1 VATQS
6 RNARAEARRREQEEQ
21 RRAEAR
27 RQRLLFGGIGIAVL
41 ALAILIAVISVGE
54 TDDALS
60 LSDVA
65 GNPQVSGETLPP
77 IPEGGEDPAVG
88 SPAPVVEGEDFD
100 GNPVTIGEDGTPQL
114 LTFVAS
120 WCPACNA
127 ELPEVVSWLED
138 GGPPGD
144 VEFTMVV
151 TNHDDSRT
159 NWPPQEWLA
168 DAGYPGTALVDGLG
182 SEVFQAFGLRAT
194 PSWVVVGSEG
204 DILHRSSG
212 VLDPSQ
218 YDQLA
223 ELARTG

>member
-1 VATQS
+1 MATQS

-27 RQRLLFGGIGIAVL
+27 RQRLLFGGIGVAVL

-54 TDDALS
+54 TDDSLS

-65 GNPQVSGETLPP
+65 GDPDISGETLEPV
-77 IPEGGEDPAVG
+77 PEGGQDPAVG
-88 SPAPVVEGEDFD
+88 SPAPVVAGEDFD
-100 GNPVTIGEDGTPQL
+100 GTPVTIGESGTPQL

-120 WCPACNA
+120 WCPACDA
-127 ELPEVVSWLED
+127 ELPEVVSWLDE
-138 GGPPGD
+138 GGLPDD
-144 VEFTMVV
+144 VDFTMVV

-159 NWPPQEWLA
+159 NWPPQDWLA
-168 DAGYPGTALVDGLG
+168 DAGYTGTALVDDLSSGA
-182 SEVFQAFGLRAT
+182 FQAYGLRST
-194 PSWVVVGSEG
+194 PSWVVVGEDG
-204 DILHRSSG
+204 QILLRDSG

-218 YDQLA
+218 YDELA

>member
-6 RNARAEARRREQEEQ
+6 RNARAEARRHEQEEQ

-54 TDDALS
+54 TDDSLS

-65 GNPQVSGETLPP
+65 GSPEISGETLAPM
-77 IPEGGEDPAVG
+77 PEGGEDPAIG
-88 SPAPVVEGEDFD
+88 EPAPVVQGADFD
-100 GNPVTIGEDGTPQL
+100 GTPVAIGGTGTPQM

-127 ELPEVVSWLED
+127 ELPEVVSWLD
-138 GGPPGD
+138 AGGPPDD

-159 NWPPQEWLA
+159 NWPPQDWLA
-168 DAGYPGTALVDGLG
+168 DAGFTGTALVDDLSSG
-182 SEVFQAFGLRAT
+182 VFQAFGLRAT
-194 PSWVVVGSEG
+194 PSWVVVGADGE
-204 DILHRSSG
+204 ILHRSSG

>member
-1 VATQS
+1 MATQS
-6 RNARAEARRREQEEQ
+6 RNARAEARRKEQEEQ

-27 RQRLLFGGIGIAVL
+27 RQRLLFGGIGVAVL

-54 TDDALS
+54 TDDSLS

-65 GNPQVSGETLPP
+65 GSPDISGETLAPMP
-77 IPEGGEDPAVG
+77 DGGEDPAIG
-88 SPAPVVEGEDFD
+88 SSAPVVEGEDFD
-100 GNPVTIGEDGTPQL
+100 GTPVTIGEAGTPQL

-127 ELPEVVSWLED
+127 ELPEVVSWLEE
-138 GGPPGD
+138 GGPPDD

-168 DAGYPGTALVDGLG
+168 DAGFTGTALVDGLG
-182 SEVFQAFGLRAT
+182 SDAFQAYGLRST
-194 PSWVVVGSEG
+194 PSWVVVGADG
-204 DILHRSSG
+204 AILHRSSG

-218 YDQLA
+218 YDELA